1 MKKIKLIVLTAITL
15 FCFTGSFAQT
25 PTSEVVVVRVYED
38 LFTSNQILIS
48 YGGGKT
54 EVIDMGKRDKK
65 IMNWA
70 KYMKNIEKIN
80 EVLSRFMKEGYVITS
95 STAGSMDNVL
105 VNTYIFTKKENK

>member
-1 MKKIKLIVLTAITL
+1 MKKTKLIVLTAIAL

-25 PTSEVVVVRVYED
+25 TSSEIIVVRVYED

-48 YGGGKT
+48 YGNGKT
-54 EVIDMGKRDKK
+54 EVVDMGKRDKK

-80 EVLSRFMKEGYVITS
+80 EVLSKFMKDGYAITS
-95 STAGSMDNVL
+95 STGGSMDNVL
-105 VNTYIFTKKENK
+105 VNTYILTRK